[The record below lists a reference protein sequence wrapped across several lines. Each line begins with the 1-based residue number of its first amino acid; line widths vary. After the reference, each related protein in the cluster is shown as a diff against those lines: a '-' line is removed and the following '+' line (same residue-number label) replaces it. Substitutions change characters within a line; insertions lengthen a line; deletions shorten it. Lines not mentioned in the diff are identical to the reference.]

1 MIHIVYDKTTKCPG
15 LNSAYITFPYNEQII
30 NVIKKADCAIYNKK
44 NKEWEV
50 CESDLTK
57 LVDELIQLDDIQIDD
72 NTKISKQQKHIIP
85 SQFNYKTKPFDY
97 QLAGIEYGLNHDKWL
112 LLDAPGL
119 GKTLQVIYIAQELK
133 KNNNVEH
140 CLIVCGINTLK
151 QNWKNEIQKHSNL
164 DCIIL
169 GERLNS
175 RGKVVNGSVKDRLEQ
190 LSKKIKEFFII
201 TNIETLRNSDVIK
214 QLNNGINSID
224 MIVVDEIHECKNS
237 QSQQGKNLLKL
248 KNAKYK
254 IGLTGTLIINSPIDA
269 YSALKWIEAEKCN
282 LSTFKHY
289 YTQYGGLFSNEI
301 IGYKNIDYLKKQIAD
316 NSLRRTKESL
326 IKRNELNDLPPKTII
341 NEVIDMENSQSVFY
355 NNIVNGIVDQLD
367 KIKLDQ
373 NRILSLVTRLRQ
385 ATASPSM
392 LTSENIDSSKLLRVV
407 DLSNQIIQNNDK
419 VVVFSVFKEP
429 LQRLKEKLSQY
440 NPLICSGDI
449 SDEDI
454 QKNIFSFQTDDKYKI
469 LLCTTSKMGTGVT
482 LNAASYMI
490 FLDTPWTAALC
501 QQCEDRIHRIGSQKP
516 VTIYYLWTNN
526 TFDMQVRQIV
536 EDKSII
542 GDYVIDDTI
551 NQTFVDRLRKLI
563 LDLKIS

>member
-1 MIHIVYDKTTKCPG
+1 MIHIVYNKTTKCPG

-30 NVIKKADCAIYNKK
+30 NVIKKSDCAIYNKK

-57 LVDELIQLDDIQIDD
+57 LIDELTQLDDIQIDD
-72 NTKISKQQKHIIP
+72 NTKIVKQQKHIIP
-85 SQFNYKTKPFDY
+85 SQFNYNTKPFDY

-133 KNNNVEH
+133 KNYNIEH

-164 DCIIL
+164 DCMIL
-169 GERLNS
+169 GERVNS
-175 RGKVVNGSVKDRLEQ
+175 KGRIVNGSVKDRLDQ

-201 TNIETLRNSDVIK
+201 TNIETLRNSDIIK
-214 QLNNGINSID
+214 QINSGSNAID
-224 MIVVDEIHECKNS
+224 MIVVDEIHACKNS

-248 KNAKYK
+248 KNARYK
-254 IGLTGTLIINSPIDA
+254 IGLTGTLIMNSPIDA
-269 YSALKWIEAEKCN
+269 YAALKWIGAERCN

-289 YTQYGGLFSNEI
+289 YIQYGGLFSNEI
-301 IGYKNIDYLKKQIAD
+301 VGYRNIDYLKKQIAD
-316 NSLRRTKESL
+316 NSLRRTKDL
-326 IKRNELNDLPPKTII
+326 LDLPEKTII
-341 NEVIDMENSQSVFY
+341 NEIVEMEPSQESFY
-355 NNIVNGIVDQLD
+355 KNILDGVVDQLD
-367 KIKLDQ
+367 KIQLDS
-373 NRILSLVTRLRQ
+373 NSVLSLVTRLRQ

-392 LTSENIDSSKLLRVV
+392 LTTENIESSKLLRVV
-407 DLSNQIIQNNDK
+407 DLSEQIIQNNDK
-419 VVVFSVFKEP
+419 VVIFSVFKEP
-429 LQRLKEKLSQY
+429 LQILAEKLSNY
-440 NPLICSGDI
+440 HPLICSGDVDDNQIQQNI
-449 SDEDI
+449 SKFQNDI
-454 QKNIFSFQTDDKYKI
+454 EYKI

-482 LNAASYMI
+482 LTSASYMI

-501 QQCEDRIHRIGSQKP
+501 EQCEDRIHRIGSKKP
-516 VTIYYLWTNN
+516 VFIYYLWTNN
-526 TFDMQVRQIV
+526 TFDIQVKQIV

-542 GDYVIDDTI
+542 GNYVIDDTI
-551 NQTFVDRLRKLI
+551 NQTFIDRLRKLI